1 MSASD
6 GRQARAIQ
14 GLAAA
19 LQECLDSAAESGARR
34 VREEIRDKVR
44 TDIRNVVRSE
54 VRDVVRSEVRDVVR
68 SEVRNEVANVVRD
81 EVGPRLDRQDETLRL
96 IWRQCGGDP
105 DRRLP
110 CDH

>member
-1 MSASD
+1 MSTSD

-19 LQECLDSAAESGARR
+19 LQECLDSAAETGARR
-34 VREEIRDKVR
+34 VREETRDEVR
-44 TDIRNVVRSE
+44 TEIRN
-54 VRDVVRSEVRDVVR
+54 VVR
-68 SEVRNEVANVVRD
+68 SEVRNEVANVVRG

-110 CDH
+110 VDD

>member
-1 MSASD
+1 MSQAD

-19 LQECLDSAAESGARR
+19 LQECLDSAVESSARQVRAEF
-34 VREEIRDKVR
+34 
-44 TDIRNVVRSE
+44 
-54 VRDVVRSEVRDVVR
+54 
-68 SEVRNEVANVVRD
+68 
-81 EVGPRLDRQDETLRL
+81 GPRFDRQDETLRL

-110 CDH
+110 VDD

>member
-1 MSASD
+1 MSKAD

-34 VREEIRDKVR
+34 VGEEIRSE
-44 TDIRNVVRSE
+44 IRSE
-54 VRDVVRSEVRDVVR
+54 IQAEF
-68 SEVRNEVANVVRD
+68 
-81 EVGPRLDRQDETLRL
+81 GPRFDRQDETLRL
-96 IWRQCGGDP
+96 VWRQCGGDP

-110 CDH
+110 VDD

>member
-1 MSASD
+1 MGKAD

-34 VREEIRDKVR
+34 VGEEIRSEVQ
-44 TDIRNVVRSE
+44 SE
-54 VRDVVRSEVRDVVR
+54 VRSKFRSEI
-68 SEVRNEVANVVRD
+68 RD
-81 EVGPRLDRQDETLRL
+81 EFGPRFDRQDETLRL
-96 IWRQCGGDP
+96 MWRQCGGDP

-110 CDH
+110 VDD

>member
-1 MSASD
+1 MSKAD

-34 VREEIRDKVR
+34 VGEEIRSE
-44 TDIRNVVRSE
+44 IRNEIQSEVRSE
-54 VRDVVRSEVRDVVR
+54 I
-68 SEVRNEVANVVRD
+68 RD
-81 EVGPRLDRQDETLRL
+81 EFGPRFDRQDETLRL
-96 IWRQCGGDP
+96 MWRQCGGDP

-110 CDH
+110 VDD

>member
-1 MSASD
+1 MSKAD

-34 VREEIRDKVR
+34 VSKEIRDG
-44 TDIRNVVRSE
+44 IRNE
-54 VRDVVRSEVRDVVR
+54 F
-68 SEVRNEVANVVRD
+68 RD
-81 EVGPRLDRQDETLRL
+81 EIQAEFGPRFDRQDETMHLM
-96 IWRQCGGDP
+96 WRQCGGDP

-110 CDH
+110 VDD

>member
-1 MSASD
+1 MSKAD

-34 VREEIRDKVR
+34 VGEEIRDEIR
-44 TDIRNVVRSE
+44 DGIRNE
-54 VRDVVRSEVRDVVR
+54 F
-68 SEVRNEVANVVRD
+68 RD
-81 EVGPRLDRQDETLRL
+81 EIQAEFGPRFDRQDETMRL
-96 IWRQCGGDP
+96 MWRQCGGDP

-110 CDH
+110 VDD